1 MERVLLGKTE
11 LNVSRL
17 GYGGAPIGF
26 LETDQQAISHILG
39 YLLDQGVNLVDTAA
53 MYLGSEQ
60 ALGKALIGRR
70 DEVVLVSKGGPAD
83 ADLPGSAWSEE
94 LILASIDR
102 SLKRLQTDYLD
113 VFLLHTC
120 DQAVLERGAALSAVL
135 KAIKAGKVR
144 HAGYSG
150 DNAAAAYAAGLEE
163 ISVIEMS
170 INIADQANLDS
181 VLPLCRERD
190 LGVIVKRPLA
200 NAAWNPLDRL
210 RGMYRSYAEVYHQR
224 LQAMNVTPMELG
236 YSGHIEVEWP
246 EIALKFALYH
256 EGVHTA
262 IVGTTSQTNA
272 EANLMAAEK
281 NPLREE
287 VVTRLQAAFK
297 KAEEEAGETWLGQS

>member
-26 LETDQQAISHILG
+26 LETDQQAVSRILH
-39 YLLDQGVNLVDTAA
+39 YLLDRGVNLIDTAA
-53 MYLGSEQ
+53 LYRGSEE
-60 ALGKALIGRR
+60 AIGKALVGRR
-70 DEVVLVSKGGPAD
+70 DEVVLVSKGGPEET
-83 ADLPGSAWSEE
+83 DLPGTAWSEE

-120 DQAVLERGAALSAVL
+120 DHAVLERGEALAAVL
-135 KAIKAGKVR
+135 KAVKAGKVR
-144 HAGYSG
+144 HVGYSG
-150 DNAAAAYAAGLEE
+150 DNAEAAFAAGLED

-170 INIADQANLDS
+170 INIADQANIDS
-181 VLPLCRERD
+181 VLPRCRERD
-190 LGVIVKRPLA
+190 LGVIAKRPLA
-200 NAAWNPLDRL
+200 NAAWNPLGRL
-210 RGMYRSYAEVYHQR
+210 RGMYRNYAEVYHKR

-236 YSGHIEVEWP
+236 YSGHVEVEWP

-256 EGVHTA
+256 EGVHSA
-262 IVGTTSQTNA
+262 IVGTTSKTNA

-297 KAEEEAGETWLGQS
+297 KAEEEAGETWLGQR